1 MIEAGIALDIF
12 TRAFVRTNGALFRLT
27 RGRLGSRLGAQSVL
41 LLQTVGRKTGK
52 AYATPLAYF
61 RDGERYLVV
70 ASNWGS
76 EKHPSW
82 FYNLMGSPQAAIQ
95 TEKGT
100 LSIEACQA
108 EGEDYQRLWK
118 LVTRQNPRYLRY
130 QQGIRRQIP
139 IVILTPV

>member
-1 MIEAGIALDIF
+1 MDLF
-12 TRAFVRTNGALFRLT
+12 TRVFVRTNAALFQFT
-27 RGRLGSRLGAQSVL
+27 GGRLGSQLGAQSVL
-41 LLQTVGRKTGK
+41 LLRTVGRKTGK

-61 RDGERYLVV
+61 RDGARYLVV

-82 FYNLMGSPQAAIQ
+82 FYNLMGSPRAAIQ
-95 TEKGT
+95 IGQST

-108 EGEDYQRLWK
+108 EGEEYQRLWK
-118 LVTRQNPRYLRY
+118 LVTRQNPQYSRY

>member
-1 MIEAGIALDIF
+1 MDIF
-12 TRAFVRTNGALFRLT
+12 TRAFVRTNAALFQFT
-27 RGRLGSRLGAQSVL
+27 GGRLGSRLGAQSVL

-76 EKHPSW
+76 EKHPGW
-82 FYNLMGSPQAAIQ
+82 FYNLMGSRRASIR
-95 TEKGT
+95 TEQGL
-100 LSIEACQA
+100 LSVEARTA
-108 EGEDYQRLWK
+108 EGEEHERLWK

-130 QQGIRRQIP
+130 QEGIRRQIP